1 MLQFHVIPA
10 CLTFAEHCSPV
21 VEVNCCEMSMRGE
34 DAAWGR
40 RVLKVPQIG
49 VRARLDYKEKD

>member
-1 MLQFHVIPA
+1 MSSLPVLHLQD
-10 CLTFAEHCSPV
+10 TESSPV
-21 VEVNCCEMSMRGE
+21 VEVYCCEMSMGGE